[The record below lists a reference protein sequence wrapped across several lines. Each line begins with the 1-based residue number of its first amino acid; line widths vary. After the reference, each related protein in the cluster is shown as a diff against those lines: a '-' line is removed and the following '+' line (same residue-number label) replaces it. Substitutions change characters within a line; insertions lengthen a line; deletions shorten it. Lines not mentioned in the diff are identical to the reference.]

1 MEEWLQNPSFKKK
14 NLKWSP
20 KILIIAHWPSITFT
34 MALSDADEQ
43 KLIKHMMVFTEQEA
57 NEKAEETDTKAE
69 EFNIEKGH
77 LVQTQRL
84 KIVEYYEEEK
94 KKADRTAQENSDVQ
108 SDDTSKVQS
117 LVTIYPPQQ

>member
-1 MEEWLQNPSFKKK
+1 
-14 NLKWSP
+14 
-20 KILIIAHWPSITFT
+20 

-57 NEKAEETDTKAE
+57 NEKAEEMDTKAE

-94 KKADRTAQENSDVQ
+94 KKKADRTAQENSDVQ
-108 SDDTSKVQS
+108 SDDQARFKVWLLFIPHNNKWTPS
-117 LVTIYPPQQ
+117 MWPILGPFKSDLPN